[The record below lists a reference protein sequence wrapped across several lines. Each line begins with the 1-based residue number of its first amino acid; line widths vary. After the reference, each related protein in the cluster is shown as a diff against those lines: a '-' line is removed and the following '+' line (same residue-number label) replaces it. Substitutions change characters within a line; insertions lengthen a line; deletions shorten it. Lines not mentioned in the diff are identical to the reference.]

1 MKTLQNIA
9 ASLSFCYLGTLLVN
23 LRFQPKRKKTGM
35 RKPQGRD
42 KTYHCSAAPHVTIAP
57 RDLGRPSESASK
69 TFGFEHKSAAYT
81 HTHTRSGTHYKSFN
95 SPSLL
100 KTCTSNVCY
109 SRCGNLLQEV
119 KVKNRSVWGASTG
132 TKVRECPRKC
142 KTCAP
147 EQRLSVWIY
156 LQPNRTGTG
165 YAPSK
170 NNQTS
175 LNQYRVTVVRQSP
188 TDLFLV
194 HCRSQNTQKALPSHL
209 WTISVID

>member
-81 HTHTRSGTHYKSFN
+81 HTHTHGAGHIT
-95 SPSLL
+95 SLL
-100 KTCTSNVCY
+100 T
-109 SRCGNLLQEV
+109 RLL
-119 KVKNRSVWGASTG
+119 
-132 TKVRECPRKC
+132 C
-142 KTCAP
+142 
-147 EQRLSVWIY
+147 
-156 LQPNRTGTG
+156 
-165 YAPSK
+165 
-170 NNQTS
+170 
-175 LNQYRVTVVRQSP
+175 
-188 TDLFLV
+188 
-194 HCRSQNTQKALPSHL
+194 
-209 WTISVID
+209 

>member
-1 MKTLQNIA
+1 MCLKWKHYKILPHLFHSVI
-9 ASLSFCYLGTLLVN
+9 LGLFWWTYDSNPRGRRQVWEN
-23 LRFQPKRKKTGM
+23 LKEEIRP
-35 RKPQGRD
+35 
-42 KTYHCSAAPHVTIAP
+42 TIALLHRMWQLLP
-57 RDLGRPSESASK
+57 EISVDHLKVQAKHSGLNTRVLP
-69 TFGFEHKSAAYT
+69 T
-81 HTHTRSGTHYKSFN
+81 HTHTFN

-109 SRCGNLLQEV
+109 SRCRNLLQEV

-175 LNQYRVTVVRQSP
+175 PLI
-188 TDLFLV
+188 
-194 HCRSQNTQKALPSHL
+194 NT
-209 WTISVID
+209 